1 MKIIETAVNRIRP
14 FLIWR
19 SSIFL
24 HSLLFFLK
32 LLLYYGSI
40 GNSGQSC
47 MLKTTMSD
55 IQNITH
61 FTNEWSRV
69 YFSTNRRAMRCSQ
82 NQNIYCMHH
91 VKCIDVAA
99 VEPRGLFGCQCH
111 GQVVSYF
118 VHKHSALHVD
128 SRCEN
133 IHNDLNG

>member
-1 MKIIETAVNRIRP
+1 MPIAARHAT
-14 FLIWR
+14 LLWR
-19 SSIFL
+19 QFPPPHPPNHCGEVRLQSKHPLSP
-24 HSLLFFLK
+24 
-32 LLLYYGSI
+32 LLLHKK
-40 GNSGQSC
+40 
-47 MLKTTMSD
+47 KTTKSD
-55 IQNITH
+55 IQNITN
-61 FTNEWSRV
+61 FINEWSRV

>member
-14 FLIWR
+14 FLFWR

-24 HSLLFFLK
+24 HSLLFFK

-69 YFSTNRRAMRCSQ
+69 LFLNKKKSNEIFTESKYLL
-82 NQNIYCMHH
+82 H
-91 VKCIDVAA
+91 VSMLLQLSHDV
-99 VEPRGLFGCQCH
+99 CQCH
-111 GQVVSYF
+111 DQVVNYF